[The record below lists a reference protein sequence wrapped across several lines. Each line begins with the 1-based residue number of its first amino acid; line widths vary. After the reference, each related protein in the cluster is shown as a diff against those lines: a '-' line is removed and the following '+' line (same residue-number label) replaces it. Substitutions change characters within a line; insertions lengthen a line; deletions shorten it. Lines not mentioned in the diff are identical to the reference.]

1 MSGRRYQ
8 EVHSRSEVM
17 LLPPCLDDYVSEHNA
32 VRAIDAFVGTLDLQ
46 ALGFG
51 HAEANCG
58 AGQPAFDP
66 ALLLKLYLYG
76 YQHRVRSSRRLEAET
91 RRNLEVIWLC
101 QSASPSYKTI
111 ADFRKN
117 NTAALQATNR
127 EFVLLCR
134 ELSLLGGSRVAIDGT
149 FLKAD
154 ANPDS
159 FHTKASLERD
169 LKRLDEK
176 IAAYHRQ
183 LDEADAR
190 SEECAADGAE
200 DPELAAKIE
209 ALLERQRN
217 RKALQQCLLES
228 GEGQVSE
235 VDADARLLSKSGKTV
250 GGYNCQIAVDDEHKL
265 IVAED
270 VVQDGNDSS
279 QLEPMMT
286 KASEA
291 TGSERLVGLADSGY
305 FNGSQL
311 KSCEEK
317 GMEAYVPIP
326 KQAARKGKDG
336 RFDSDDF
343 RYDAQD
349 DTYVCPAGQRLVRG
363 GSTSIRGRLYFIYR
377 ATAAVCRDCSLSD
390 RCVTKTRST
399 RRVQRWE
406 HEDVVDRHRK
416 KMSAGA
422 PSDAR
427 ASALVEHPF
436 GTLKRW
442 AGIDHFLMRGLG
454 KCRGEFSL
462 MTLGY
467 NFKRV
472 MNVLGEAAFTEHC
485 LQKQRL
491 GAIGV

>member
-1 MSGRRYQ
+1 MAERRYQ
-8 EVHSRSEVM
+8 EVHSRSQVM
-17 LLPPCLDDYVSEHNA
+17 LLPPCLDDYVSENNV

-46 ALGFG
+46 ALGFE
-51 HAEANCG
+51 HAEASWG

-101 QSASPSYKTI
+101 QRASPSYKTI

-117 NTAALQATNR
+117 NAAALQAANR

-149 FLKAD
+149 FMKAD
-154 ANPDS
+154 ANSDS
-159 FHTKASLERD
+159 FHTKATLERD
-169 LKRLDEK
+169 LKRLDER

-190 SEECAADGAE
+190 SEDCAEAAE

-209 ALLERQRN
+209 ALVEKQRN
-217 RKALQQCLLES
+217 RKELQERLRKS

-235 VDADARLLSKSGKTV
+235 IDADARLLSKHGKTV
-250 GGYNCQIAVDDEHKL
+250 GGYNCQIAVDDKHKL
-265 IVAED
+265 VVAED
-270 VVQDGNDSS
+270 VVQDGNDSR

-286 KASEA
+286 KAGEA
-291 TGSERLVGLADSGY
+291 TGNGRLIGLADGGYCSGA
-305 FNGSQL
+305 QL

-317 GMEAYVPIP
+317 GIEVYVPVP
-326 KQAARKGKDG
+326 KRASRKDG
-336 RFDSDDF
+336 RFGSDDF
-343 RYDAQD
+343 RYYARD

-363 GSTSIRGRLYFIYR
+363 GSTTNKGKLYFNYHS
-377 ATAAVCRDCSLSD
+377 TAADCRGCSLSQ
-390 RCVTKTRST
+390 RCLAKGTSS

-406 HEDVVDRHRK
+406 HEHVMDRHRK

-422 PSDAR
+422 ALMR
-427 ASALVEHPF
+427 RRGALVEHPF

-442 AGIDHFLMRGLG
+442 AGMDHFLMRGLG

-462 MTLGY
+462 MTLSY

-472 MNVLGEAAFTEHC
+472 MNELGGAAFSEHC
-485 LQKQRL
+485 RQKQRL
-491 GAIGV
+491 VGAIGA

>member
-1 MSGRRYQ
+1 MSGRRYR
-8 EVHSRSEVM
+8 EVQPRSQVM

-46 ALGFG
+46 ALGFE
-51 HAEANCG
+51 HAEATCG

-117 NTAALQATNR
+117 NSTALQAVNR

-149 FLKAD
+149 HLKAD

-159 FHTKASLERD
+159 FHTKRSLEGD

-190 SEECAADGAE
+190 SEGCADGAE

-209 ALLERQRN
+209 ALVERQQD
-217 RKALQQCLLES
+217 RKALQKRLLES
-228 GEGQVSE
+228 GEGQVSA
-235 VDADARLLSKSGKTV
+235 VDADARLLSKSGKMV
-250 GGYNCQIAVDDEHKL
+250 GGYNCQIAVDDKHKL

-270 VVQDGNDSS
+270 VVQDGNDSG

-291 TGSERLVGLADSGY
+291 TGSSRLIGLADSSY

-326 KQAARKGKDG
+326 NQAARRGKDG

-349 DTYVCPAGQRLVRG
+349 DTYICPAGQRLTRRRSLPNKG
-363 GSTSIRGRLYFIYR
+363 KLYFVYR
-377 ATAAVCRDCSLSD
+377 STAADCRGCSLSH
-390 RCVTKTRST
+390 RCLAKGKSS

-406 HEDVVDRHRK
+406 HEDVVDRHRE

-422 PSDAR
+422 PLMRGR
-427 ASALVEHPF
+427 AALVEHPF

-442 AGIDHFLMRGLG
+442 AGMDHFLMRGLG

-462 MTLGY
+462 MTLSY

-472 MNVLGEAAFTEHC
+472 MSVLGEAEITQYC
-485 LQKQRL
+485 LQRQRL
-491 GAIGV
+491 GAIGA